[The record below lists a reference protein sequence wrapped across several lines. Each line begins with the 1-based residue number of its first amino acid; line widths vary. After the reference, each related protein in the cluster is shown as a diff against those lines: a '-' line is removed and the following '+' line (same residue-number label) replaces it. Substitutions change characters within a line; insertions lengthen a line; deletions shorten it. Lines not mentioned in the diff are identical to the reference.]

1 MKEWLLNLGLAA
13 LAVLAPIQTVLITV
27 GVLVFADF
35 ITGVWAAIKEGQ
47 KITSAAL
54 RRTVSKAILYQI
66 AVISGFILEKFLMGD
81 SIPVA
86 KLIAGTI
93 GLVEVKSVL
102 ENTKR
107 ITGQDIFKDLIS
119 KLGSKNDQS

>member
-1 MKEWLLNLGLAA
+1 MKEWLLNVGLAA

-27 GVLVFADF
+27 GGLVFADF
-35 ITGVWAAIKEGQ
+35 FTGVWAALKEKQ
-47 KITSAAL
+47 PITSAAL
-54 RRTVSKAILYQI
+54 RRTVSKIIVYQI
-66 AVISGFILEKFLMGD
+66 AVISGFVLEKYLLAD
-81 SIPVA
+81 AVPVA

-107 ITGQDIFKDLIS
+107 ITGQDIFKDLVG
-119 KLGSKNDQS
+119 KLGSKNDQP

>member
-1 MKEWLLNLGLAA
+1 MSLTL

-27 GVLVFADF
+27 GCLVFADF
-35 ITGVWAAIKEGQ
+35 ITGVWAALKEKQ
-47 KITSAAL
+47 PITSAAL
-54 RRTVSKAILYQI
+54 RRTVSKIVIYQI
-66 AVISGFILEKFLMGD
+66 AVISGFILEKYLLSGAV
-81 SIPVA
+81 PAA

-119 KLGSKNDQS
+119 KLGSKNDQP

>member
-1 MKEWLLNLGLAA
+1 MKDWIFNLALAA

-27 GVLVFADF
+27 GCLVFADF
-35 ITGVWAAIKEGQ
+35 LTGIWAALKEGQ
-47 KITSAAL
+47 PITSAAL
-54 RRTVSKAILYQI
+54 RRTVSKAIVYQI
-66 AVISGFILEKFLMGD
+66 AVISGFILEKFLMAD
-81 SIPVA
+81 AIPVA

-107 ITGQDIFKDLIS
+107 ITGQDIFKDLIG
-119 KLGSKNDQS
+119 KLGSKNDQP